1 MKGEPLP
8 EDREIRIDL
17 PVRAFVPPGWLEQEG
32 LRLDLYRRI
41 SSAGDHELL
50 ERVREEAVD
59 RYGQLPEEVQTL
71 FAVASLR
78 ITCARLGVEEISTYR
93 QQVRVKPLALPEE
106 LRVDLGERVPGGE
119 YLPTTSTLN
128 LEVGRTP
135 GAELPR
141 AVERALLLAAGEQER
156 PEPATASPRT

>member
-1 MKGEPLP
+1 
-8 EDREIRIDL
+8 
-17 PVRAFVPPGWLEQEG
+17 V
-32 LRLDLYRRI
+32 
-41 SSAGDHELL
+41 L
-50 ERVREEAVD
+50 ERVRDEAVD

-93 QQVRVKPLALPEE
+93 QQVRLRPLALPEA
-106 LRVDLGERVPGGE
+106 LRVDLGERVPGVE

-135 GAELPR
+135 GAELPGT
-141 AVERALLLAAGEQER
+141 VERALLLAAGEQDDREPGPAAVVATM
-156 PEPATASPRT
+156 PE